1 MTPAPARWGL
11 FLAFALAHA
20 GASPEAARA
29 QVPVPVDRIVAVVGT
44 RVILASQLEEELAQA
59 QTAGQVLPQDSAG
72 RAALRRRILTSLVD
86 MELLVQQAERDT
98 TVKVTEQEVQ
108 EAVEQTAKNVRGR
121 FASEIELQRQL
132 RLAGFG
138 TVEEWRRWL
147 TESQRRAILSQR
159 LQEQLRQKGILKP
172 IPPTDAQMR
181 AFWDANKGQS
191 QRRPAVVSFRQ
202 VVILPEPDSAAR
214 EVARTTAES
223 LLTAL
228 RGGADFAAAA
238 RRFSADSTTR
248 DSGGSLGWF
257 RLGTMVKPFEAA
269 AFRLRPGQIS
279 DVVETMF
286 GYHIIQVDRIQPAE
300 LLARHIL
307 ISPVISPA
315 QIAKARQRAE
325 SVHTALASRA
335 SFDSLARLYGDENA
349 PKLAESVPLTELGP
363 DYQQL
368 FARDSTLGL
377 KPVLAIGANGPRPQ
391 FTVLEAT
398 GRQPEGELRF
408 EDVRDQIRGRL
419 AQDLGVQHYVD
430 RLRRQT
436 YVDIRL

>member
-1 MTPAPARWGL
+1 VTRVTHQWRL
-11 FLAFALAHA
+11 VLTFAAALPV
-20 GASPEAARA
+20 ASRA
-29 QVPVPVDRIVAVVGT
+29 QAPVPVDRIVAIVGS
-44 RVILASQLEEELAQA
+44 RPILSSQLEEELAQA

-72 RAALRRRILTSLVD
+72 RTALRRRILTSLVD

-108 EAVEQTAKNVRGR
+108 DAVEQTVKNVRGR
-121 FASEIELQRQL
+121 FASEMELQRQL

-138 TVEEWRRWL
+138 SAEEWRRWL

-181 AFWDANKGQS
+181 AFWEANKGQS

-202 VVILPEPDSAAR
+202 VVVLPQPDSAAR
-214 EVARTTAES
+214 HAARATAES
-223 LLTAL
+223 LLTVL
-228 RGGADFAAAA
+228 RGGGDFAAAA
-238 RRFSADSTTR
+238 RRFSADSATR

-279 DVVETMF
+279 DVVETVF

-307 ISPVISPA
+307 ITPVISPT
-315 QIAKARQRAE
+315 QIEAARQRAE
-325 SVHTALASRA
+325 SVHAALVRGG
-335 SFDSLARLYGDENA
+335 SFDSLARAYGDENA
-349 PKLAESVPLTELGP
+349 PKLAESVPLSEVGP

-368 FARDSTLGL
+368 FARDSTLGP
-377 KPVLAIGANGPRPQ
+377 KAVLAVGVNGPRPQ
-391 FTVLEAT
+391 FAVLEVTA
-398 GRQPEGELRF
+398 RQPEGELAF
-408 EDVRDQIRGRL
+408 EDVREQIRGRL

-436 YVDIRL
+436 YVDIRM

>member
-1 MTPAPARWGL
+1 MTLVAARWRY
-11 FLAFALAHA
+11 ALVVM
-20 GASPEAARA
+20 AALPAAAKA
-29 QVPVPVDRIVAVVGT
+29 QAPVPVDRIVAVVGS
-44 RVILASQLEEELAQA
+44 RPILSSQLDEELAQA
-59 QTAGQVLPQDSAG
+59 QATGQVLPQDSAG
-72 RAALRRRILTSLVD
+72 RTVLRRRVLTTLID

-108 EAVEQTAKNVRGR
+108 DAVEQTVKNVRGR
-121 FASEIELQRQL
+121 FASELELQRQL

-138 TVEEWRRWL
+138 SAEEWRRWL

-159 LQEQLRQKGILKP
+159 LQDQLRQKGTLKP
-172 IPPTDAQMR
+172 IQPTDAQMR
-181 AFWDANKGQS
+181 AFWEANKGQS

-202 VVILPEPDSAAR
+202 VVVLPQPDSAAR
-214 EVARTTAES
+214 RTAWATAES

-228 RGGADFAAAA
+228 RGGGDFAAAA
-238 RRFSADSTTR
+238 KRFSADSATR

-279 DVVETMF
+279 DVVETVF

-307 ISPVISPA
+307 IAPVISSA
-315 QIAKARQRAE
+315 QIEAARQRAE
-325 SVHTALASRA
+325 SVHAALARGG
-335 SFDSLARLYGDENA
+335 SFDSLARAYGDETA
-349 PKLAESVPLTELGP
+349 PKLAESLPLSELGP

-391 FTVLEAT
+391 FAALEVTA
-398 GRQPEGELRF
+398 RQPEGELAF
-408 EDVRDQIRGRL
+408 EDVREQIRGRL

-430 RLRRQT
+430 LLRRQT
-436 YVDIRL
+436 YVDVRH

>member
-1 MTPAPARWGL
+1 MTPVAAWCSY
-11 FLAFALAHA
+11 ALVLTAA
-20 GASPEAARA
+20 LPVVTGAQA
-29 QVPVPVDRIVAVVGT
+29 PVPVDRIVAVVGT
-44 RVILASQLEEELAQA
+44 RPILSSQLEEEMAQA
-59 QTAGQVLPQDSAG
+59 QTAGQAVPQDSAG
-72 RAALRRRILTSLVD
+72 RTALRRRLLTSLID

-108 EAVEQTAKNVRGR
+108 DAVEQTVKNVRGR
-121 FASEIELQRQL
+121 FASELELVRQL

-138 TVEEWRRWL
+138 SAEEWRRWL
-147 TESQRRAILSQR
+147 TEQQRRAILSQR
-159 LQEQLRQKGILKP
+159 LQEQLRQKGLLKP

-181 AFWDANKGQS
+181 AFWEANKGQS

-202 VVILPEPDSAAR
+202 VLVLPQPDSAAR
-214 EVARTTAES
+214 RIARATAES

-228 RGGADFAAAA
+228 RGGGDFAAAA

-257 RLGTMVKPFEAA
+257 RIGTMVKPFEAA

-279 DVVETMF
+279 DVVETAF
-286 GYHIIQVDRIQPAE
+286 GYHIIRVDRIQPAE

-307 ISPVISPA
+307 LAPVISPA
-315 QIAKARQRAE
+315 QIEVARLRAE
-325 SVHTALASRA
+325 SVHAALARGG
-335 SFDSLARLYGDENA
+335 SFDSLARLYSDENA

-377 KPVLAIGANGPRPQ
+377 KGVLAVGVNGPRPQ
-391 FTVLEAT
+391 FAVLEVTA
-398 GRQPEGELRF
+398 RQPEGELAF

-430 RLRRQT
+430 LLRRQT
-436 YVDIRL
+436 YIDIRL

>member
-1 MTPAPARWGL
+1 MV
-11 FLAFALAHA
+11 LAATL
-20 GASPEAARA
+20 PVAARA
-29 QVPVPVDRIVAVVGT
+29 QAPVPVDRIVAVVGS
-44 RVILASQLEEELAQA
+44 RPILSSQLEEELAQA

-72 RAALRRRILTSLVD
+72 RAELRRRILTSLID

-108 EAVEQTAKNVRGR
+108 EAVEQTVKNVRGR
-121 FASEIELQRQL
+121 FASEMELQRQL

-138 TVEEWRRWL
+138 SAEEWRRWL
-147 TESQRRAILSQR
+147 TESQRRAIMSQR

-181 AFWDANKGQS
+181 AFWDASKGQS

-202 VVILPEPDSAAR
+202 VVILPQPDSAAR
-214 EVARTTAES
+214 QAAWATAES

-228 RGGADFAAAA
+228 RGGADFATVA

-257 RLGTMVKPFEAA
+257 RLGTMVKAFEAA

-279 DVVETMF
+279 DVVETAF

-315 QIAKARQRAE
+315 QIAAARQRAE
-325 SVHTALASRA
+325 TVHAALARGA
-335 SFDSLARLYGDENA
+335 SFDSLARADGDENA
-349 PKLAESVPLTELGP
+349 PKLAESVPISELGP

-377 KPVLAIGANGPRPQ
+377 KPVLATAPSGPRPQ
-391 FTVLEAT
+391 FAVLEVTA
-398 GRQPEGELRF
+398 RLPEGELGF
-408 EDVRDQIRGRL
+408 EDVREQIRGRL

-430 RLRRQT
+430 LLRRQT
-436 YVDIRL
+436 YIDIRL